1 MRASTGIL
9 TPLLFLLLL
18 LAPAAHMTNRPTD
31 PTIGKQT
38 HVCAQEKYTLDSL
51 NEIKGSLD
59 EQFKWSRPEDGR
71 EVWGSKLQ
79 YFLAITR

>member
-1 MRASTGIL
+1 MHA
-9 TPLLFLLLL
+9 
-18 LAPAAHMTNRPTD
+18 
-31 PTIGKQT
+31 
-38 HVCAQEKYTLDSL
+38 CAQEKYTLDSL